1 MRRTLAAAA
10 VLVALAH
17 AASAEVSFRPV
28 DVYVDSGET
37 LLAAYQ
43 IEVLYDNSRVK
54 IVGLEGGEAKA
65 FNEAP
70 YYDPAGLEKG
80 RIVIA
85 AFVPEDVDLEEAPAG
100 RTRVA
105 RLHLQVEG
113 PGGDEAV
120 YGMTIRLAVAA
131 DAEGRRIRGRVQ
143 LVDGR
148 KVEEEAGEESRR

>member
-1 MRRTLAAAA
+1 MRKLLTTTTL
-10 VLVALAH
+10 LIALARF
-17 AASAEVSFRPV
+17 ASAEVTFRPV

-37 LLAAYQ
+37 PLAAYQ
-43 IEVLYDNSRVK
+43 VEIRYDKSHIK
-54 IVGLEGGEAKA
+54 IVGLEGGETRV

-70 YYDPAGLEKG
+70 YYDRAGLEKG

-113 PGGDEAV
+113 PGGEEAV

-148 KVEEEAGEESRR
+148 EVEEEAGEESRR